1 MELTRQLVEQN
12 TALKKEMAIA
22 ERKLLTRNDR
32 IQNLESL
39 LHAADQKLT
48 ARNQKYEAQLAGIRE
63 RLAEGEPASIMNGR
77 RWTDAQLKRSS
88 RAGMSMG
95 ALQSRCE
102 VEEDRVD
109 MGRAM
114 SLRRLCIS
122 RSRVGARWDGCS
134 TRKWA
139 ELSGV
144 SGVLWRHVNEA
155 DHPESW
161 FFSNGPR

>member
-1 MELTRQLVEQN
+1 
-12 TALKKEMAIA
+12 
-22 ERKLLTRNDR
+22 
-32 IQNLESL
+32 
-39 LHAADQKLT
+39 
-48 ARNQKYEAQLAGIRE
+48 
-63 RLAEGEPASIMNGR
+63 
-77 RWTDAQLKRSS
+77 
-88 RAGMSMG
+88 MSMG

-102 VEEDRVD
+102 VEEDRAD

-114 SLRRLCIS
+114 SLRRLFIS
-122 RSRVGARWDGCS
+122 RSRVGGKWDGCS

-144 SGVLWRHVNEA
+144 SDMLWRHVNEA